1 MEMDNTIRILPANKR
16 SRFLVIEESYLGIF
30 RKFSDPYGKTF
41 RSGRKKISLVTKKKH
56 TSDDDDS

>member
-1 MEMDNTIRILPANKR
+1 MDFFCNICYFN
-16 SRFLVIEESYLGIF
+16 RFLVIEESYLGIF

-56 TSDDDDS
+56 TSDDS

>member
-1 MEMDNTIRILPANKR
+1 MDFFFFFFYFN
-16 SRFLVIEESYLGIF
+16 RFLVIEESYLGIF

-56 TSDDDDS
+56 TSDDTHPNLFF